1 MFLFQCAQ
9 VFKLG
14 GNSDD
19 YALQF
24 DKDRSKEYV
33 SENTKTNIYDGDILK
48 LVYSPKKVVHEILRK
63 LKSPGNQEANKIILK
78 SIEDSVGD
86 YAVAAEFVSASGM
99 DLIMDAIRKK
109 QTTSSLLL
117 IFYEIMGHDDLFSW
131 EDRRIDGPFVE
142 QVAENIDTERTK
154 RGFCLEDA
162 ALACTLR

>member
-1 MFLFQCAQ
+1 M
-9 VFKLG
+9 FKLG
-14 GNSDD
+14 GNPDD

-33 SENTKTNIYDGDILK
+33 SEKTKTNIYDGDILK

-99 DLIMDAIRKK
+99 DLIMDEIRKK

-117 IFYEIMGHDDLFSW
+117 IFNEIMGHDDLFSW